1 MSSTPNTDTPGLEQ
15 ASNRPD
21 FRTLGALTLFF
32 VMLGAWLTY
41 DLYQSRERLVAD
53 LSYRAMQRS
62 QIVAQSFRTEVLATD
77 YVLRDVLGRIQH
89 SDLAYPDPDQAHA
102 DRIRELLRDKA
113 ETVPDFFSMVLFNKD
128 CVFLSTATGNNI
140 GIRSKPELCDAR
152 RRHQGPG
159 PLVTYVPG
167 AESASGQ
174 SVLVLSRN
182 LPSPPG
188 EFIGGVMSVIELER
202 AQSRFE
208 SFDLAATDA
217 VAMLD
222 SAQVLLAR
230 RPSLPNAFEK
240 KAELPVTP
248 VELVSSASG
257 ASSGVQRDIDGRER
271 IFGFSKVEGFPFLVA
286 YGYDKEAATAEW
298 RSRAWQLGF
307 GYITMLLLAFLAA
320 RSHWVIQRQRNELA
334 ISRAAIHDLAIRDPL
349 TGLYN
354 RRFLGETLSREFAR
368 VEREQQPLAI
378 VLMDIDFFKKVNDQ
392 YGHTAGDEVLKVLAN
407 LIRNEARE
415 SDLICRYGGEEFL
428 AVMPN
433 MSARQAL
440 ERAESWRK
448 HLEAM
453 PIQWAD
459 KIIQITLSAGVAA
472 YPDHGKDPE
481 KLIGLADQMLYRSK
495 NAGRNCV
502 SVFDEAS

>member
-1 MSSTPNTDTPGLEQ
+1 MSSTPNTDAAVVAQ
-15 ASNRPD
+15 ASNWSNLR
-21 FRTLGALTLFF
+21 AVAAITLFF
-32 VMLGAWLTY
+32 VMLGAWLAD
-41 DLYQSRERLVAD
+41 DLYRSRERLVAD

-77 YVLRDVLGRIQH
+77 YVLRDVVGRIQP
-89 SDLAYPDPDQAHA
+89 SDLAYPDPDRTHA
-102 DRIRELLRDKA
+102 DQIQRLLKDKA

-128 CVFLSTATGNNI
+128 CVFLATATGNNI
-140 GIRSKPELCDAR
+140 GTRSKPALCDAR
-152 RRHQGPG
+152 RHHQGPG

-182 LPSPPG
+182 LNSPSE

-222 SAQVLLAR
+222 TAQVLLAR
-230 RPSLPNAFEK
+230 RPSLPDAFEK
-240 KAELPVTP
+240 KAELPVIPT
-248 VELVSSASG
+248 ELVSSASG

-286 YGYDKEAATAEW
+286 YGYDKEVATAEW
-298 RSRAWQLGF
+298 RSRALQLGF
-307 GYITMLLLAFLAA
+307 GYVIMLLLALLAA
-320 RSHWVIQRQRNELA
+320 RSHGVIQRQRNELA

-354 RRFLGETLSREFAR
+354 RRFLGETLNREFAR
-368 VEREQQPLAI
+368 AEREQQPLAI
-378 VLMDIDFFKKVNDQ
+378 VMMDIDFFKKVNDQ
-392 YGHTAGDEVLKVLAN
+392 HGHTAGDEVLKVLAN

-415 SDLICRYGGEEFL
+415 SDIICRYGGEEFL

-433 MSARQAL
+433 MSASQAL

-448 HLEAM
+448 HMEAT
-453 PIQWAD
+453 PIQWAG
-459 KIIQITLSAGVAA
+459 KVIQITLSAGIAA
-472 YPDHGKDPE
+472 YPDHGTDPE

-495 NAGRNCV
+495 NAGRNRV
-502 SVFDEAS
+502 SVFDETS